1 MQSKNSRFLVGNT
14 RGNNVLMFDAYTGS
28 PLGTFIEKGRL
39 DNPDTLLFG
48 PDGNG
53 DGKSDLYIA
62 SGTKKGSSSILRF
75 DGQTGSFIDV
85 FVGDNPNTNLDES
98 GGLIRPYGLAYGPD
112 GNFYVSSFLTD
123 QIFL

>member
-1 MQSKNSRFLVGNT
+1 MEF
-14 RGNNVLMFDAYTGS
+14 FYD
-28 PLGTFIEKGRL
+28 
-39 DNPDTLLFG
+39 DTLLFG

-62 SGTKKGSSSILRF
+62 NGTKKGTSSILRF

-98 GGLIRPYGLAYGPD
+98 GGLIRPYGLAYAPD

-123 QIFL
+123 QILRYNGATGAFIDVFAQGIGKKDSLNMEGGETVN